1 MLALL
6 LYLWLG
12 PRAAFAE
19 LMAEILI
26 GLVLLGGGHGKLV
39 GLTLRRLL
47 ARLRGR
53 RVVPA

>member
-1 MLALL
+1 MVALL

-12 PRAAFAE
+12 PRAALAE
-19 LMAEILI
+19 LMAELLI
-26 GLVLLGGGHGKLV
+26 GIAFLGGGPGKLV
-39 GLTLRRLL
+39 GATLRRLL